1 MRPFHLAQH
10 TPLTSP
16 RVHDTAERRKVTV
29 CNLCNG
35 ASHKPFC
42 PENKRGLVQCEN
54 CGLVFVAEQPD
65 AQELYA
71 LYGETYFQNEES
83 GEVGYTNY
91 IADEANIRQ
100 TANKRFGHIEK
111 FVEKGRMI
119 DVGCAMGFFVDE
131 AAKRGWQVEALD
143 ISQFATEYVQKNFG
157 HKAHNGSLLA
167 LDLPSGAYDLVTMWD
182 VIEHVPDP
190 QGYLERVAELLRA
203 GGVVEL
209 ATPDVGSLPAQM
221 TGKQWIGYKLS
232 DEHVYYFSVKTLSAM
247 LEKAGFEVLHV
258 RHVGKFVTLRLF
270 LDRLGFYVPLLAK
283 PLQWLEKTFK
293 LSSRSF
299 YVNPFDIVA
308 ITAKKR

>member
-1 MRPFHLAQH
+1 VAQEN
-10 TPLTSP
+10 TPISSP
-16 RVHDTAERRKVTV
+16 RVQDTAERRKVSV
-29 CNLCNG
+29 CNLCGG
-35 ASHKPFC
+35 ASNKPFC
-42 PENKRGLVQCEN
+42 AENGRGLVQCES
-54 CGLVFVAEQPD
+54 CSLVFVAEQPD

-91 IADEANIRQ
+91 IADESNIRQ
-100 TANKRFGHIEK
+100 TARKRFRHIER
-111 FVEKGRMI
+111 FVQKGRMI

-131 AAKRGWQVEALD
+131 AAKGGWQVEALD

-157 HKAHNGSLLA
+157 HTAHNGSLLE
-167 LDLPSGAYDLVTMWD
+167 LDLPLGAYDLVTMWD

-190 QGYLERVAELLRA
+190 QGYLQRVAELLKS

-209 ATPDVGSLPAQM
+209 ATPDVGSLPARF

-247 LEKAGFEVLHV
+247 LDKAGFDVLHV
-258 RHVGKFVTLRLF
+258 RHVGKFVTLQLF
-270 LDRLGFYVPLLAK
+270 LDRLGFYMPLLSK

-293 LSSRSF
+293 LSKRSF
-299 YVNPFDIVA
+299 YVNPFDIMA
-308 ITAKKR
+308 ITARKR